1 MLELLHDE
9 LAAVGLQMHE
19 AKTKILTS
27 SENCGRAS
35 LPVRGMSIEI
45 LERSQAHRYLG
56 KMLSLDPE
64 SRVKAELDNRL
75 RAAWCKFNQLRRWLT
90 NRNIHL
96 RSRLRLFDSAVR
108 PTALFGLLALPL
120 SVSNLRRISGAEM
133 RIRRCIVGWVR
144 VGDEDW
150 HSTMTRMKSKLEQ
163 ADRIFHTIPWLDALQ
178 SQQFKFLAHLQRS
191 PCSWPRNL
199 ARWSPHGLRPQGRPH
214 LRWDDH
220 ANQSLRTKAGCN
232 HWLNAPRA
240 TLLALAARPSGDA

>member
-27 SENCGRAS
+27 SENGGRAS
-35 LPVRGMSIEI
+35 LPVRGMSIEM
-45 LERSQAHRYLG
+45 LERSKAHRYLG

-64 SRVKAELDNRL
+64 SRVKAELDSRL
-75 RAAWCKFNQLRRWLT
+75 RASWCKFNQLRRWLT

-108 PTALFGLLALPL
+108 PTALFGLHALPL
-120 SVSNLRRISGAEM
+120 SVSNLRRISGADM
-133 RIRRCIVGWVR
+133 RMRRCIVGW

-150 HSTMTRMKSKLEQ
+150 HSTMTRMKNKLEQ
-163 ADRIFHTIPWLDALQ
+163 ANRIFQTTPWLDALR
-178 SQQFKFLAHLQRS
+178 SQQWRFLAHLQCS
-191 PCSWPRNL
+191 PCSWPRHL
-199 ARWSPHGLRPQGRPH
+199 ARWSPHGFRSQGRPH

-220 ANQSLRTKAGCN
+220 ANQTLRSTAGCS
-232 HWLNAPRA
+232 HWLDAPRT
-240 TLLALAARPSGDA
+240 TLLELAARPTGDA